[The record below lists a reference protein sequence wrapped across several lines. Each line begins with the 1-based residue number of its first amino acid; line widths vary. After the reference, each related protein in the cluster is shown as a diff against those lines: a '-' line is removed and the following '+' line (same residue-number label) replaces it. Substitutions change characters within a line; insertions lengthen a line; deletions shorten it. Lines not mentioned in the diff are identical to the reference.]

1 MMDNLGNDL
10 MNREIKNEIEDIQWQ
25 IQLLRRFATIGAMSQ
40 PKYSKY
46 Y

>member
-1 MMDNLGNDL
+1 

-40 PKYSKY
+40 HDNIGIKND
-46 Y
+46 